1 MDKDNGKRKPLGL
14 SIENQEKKKALS
26 DHVHQILSHGRSKS
40 VSVEV
45 KKKKGKFIVAG
56 KEDVIE
62 GSVSVTEQE
71 IRARAVHRAAM
82 DKELEEKKKEEE
94 RRLVQESMAPIKEVP
109 DPAIHAPTQPH
120 DDEVIDVVHY
130 DSESDRS
137 GQRMREKHPSSK
149 SQSHHDWLDSDE
161 LEDKKGSAKN
171 KKSFSQKKDKK
182 IEETDPYDGVTKSIV
197 GLKKLR
203 SRQKRVRPVSVK
215 KTIRINGSVTVG
227 ELSRLL
233 GEKTTALLHVL
244 KSLDISG
251 LDRLS
256 LLTLDQAIFV
266 AEYLGHSVVCH
277 DHANARTLLENQ
289 KPIKKEPRSP
299 VVVVMGHVDHGK
311 TSLLDALR
319 HTNVID
325 KEAGGITQSIGAYR
339 VHLSSGR
346 SITFIDTP
354 GHQAFSKM
362 RSRGANVTD
371 IVILVV
377 AADEGVNEQ
386 TIESI
391 QHCRAAGVPMIVAI
405 TKIDKPNAD
414 PNRVIQQLLTHE
426 VVVEKMGGD
435 VQSVEVSSKEKIGLE
450 ALEEAVVLQG
460 ELMELS
466 ADPTMRPSGCVLETH
481 FLKGHGFATSV
492 LVQQGTLKR
501 GQSFV
506 VGSAWGRV
514 RFLLDE
520 SGKFL
525 DSAGSSQPVVV
536 IGFPDT
542 TVPGDMFFVAPS
554 ESDAKSLSLMTS
566 DEEEKES
573 VTDDMAFLQSRLM
586 SKDKKTQKILVK
598 ADSQGSV
605 EAILHEIHK
614 ISQEE
619 ILIDVVCS
627 DIGAVSENDVMLAMQ
642 SNAIIIQ
649 FNVSILPGAQKMLS
663 SDAVVVIKDRIIYN
677 VVDRL
682 RKILSDLLDPVY
694 EDQIL
699 GDAKIIQVFQMSGKS
714 TACIAGC
721 LIQSG
726 VMRRGEWAR
735 VIRNKNVLFEGKIK
749 SLRHLKDDVKEKGV
763 GYECGVFLEG
773 YSDFK
778 IGDVVQ
784 CFSRKRIDRSI

>member
-1 MDKDNGKRKPLGL
+1 MDKDSGKRKPLGL

-82 DKELEEKKKEEE
+82 EKELEEKKKEEE
-94 RRLVQESMAPIKEVP
+94 RHRVQESMAPIKEVP

-137 GQRMREKHPSSK
+137 GKRMREKHPSSK

-266 AEYLGHSVVCH
+266 AEYLGHSLVCH

-289 KPIKKEPRSP
+289 KPIKKEHRSP

-391 QHCRAAGVPMIVAI
+391 QHYQSTGHVFFYSSHSHY
-405 TKIDKPNAD
+405 DKSYC
-414 PNRVIQQLLTHE
+414 TE
-426 VVVEKMGGD
+426 
-435 VQSVEVSSKEKIGLE
+435 
-450 ALEEAVVLQG
+450 
-460 ELMELS
+460 
-466 ADPTMRPSGCVLETH
+466 
-481 FLKGHGFATSV
+481 
-492 LVQQGTLKR
+492 
-501 GQSFV
+501 
-506 VGSAWGRV
+506 
-514 RFLLDE
+514 
-520 SGKFL
+520 
-525 DSAGSSQPVVV
+525 
-536 IGFPDT
+536 
-542 TVPGDMFFVAPS
+542 
-554 ESDAKSLSLMTS
+554 
-566 DEEEKES
+566 
-573 VTDDMAFLQSRLM
+573 
-586 SKDKKTQKILVK
+586 
-598 ADSQGSV
+598 
-605 EAILHEIHK
+605 
-614 ISQEE
+614 
-619 ILIDVVCS
+619 
-627 DIGAVSENDVMLAMQ
+627 
-642 SNAIIIQ
+642 
-649 FNVSILPGAQKMLS
+649 
-663 SDAVVVIKDRIIYN
+663 
-677 VVDRL
+677 
-682 RKILSDLLDPVY
+682 
-694 EDQIL
+694 
-699 GDAKIIQVFQMSGKS
+699 
-714 TACIAGC
+714 
-721 LIQSG
+721 
-726 VMRRGEWAR
+726 
-735 VIRNKNVLFEGKIK
+735 
-749 SLRHLKDDVKEKGV
+749 
-763 GYECGVFLEG
+763 
-773 YSDFK
+773 
-778 IGDVVQ
+778 
-784 CFSRKRIDRSI
+784 